1 MYLQIYRLCTYRC
14 TRMHTPRHTDT
25 RTWHFAFSTAHIGWV
40 CRLPPGGNRNLRF
53 HPTSSARQ
61 RMTAVRPKNVMLP
74 CVWWYLVAKGSRGLC
89 CQCIHVYYCNIHVY
103 YIISLWI
110 QTLRRYLTLQII
122 VNYTPVPLPEKVPG
136 SIGLYYIY
144 IHNLTGHIHTELD
157 WNVVMFMFQWRCT
170 FQWSPSLFTSP
181 SLP

>member
-1 MYLQIYRLCTYRC
+1 MHILCNICIFVNMFPFVFYVFFKSMYLQIYRLCTYRC

-144 IHNLTGHIHTELD
+144 T
-157 WNVVMFMFQWRCT
+157 
-170 FQWSPSLFTSP
+170 
-181 SLP
+181 

>member
-74 CVWWYLVAKGSRGLC
+74 WVWWYLVAKGSGGLC
-89 CQCIHVYYCNIHVY
+89 CACIHVYYCNIHVY

-136 SIGLYYIY
+136 SIGLYIYIY
-144 IHNLTGHIHTELD
+144 IYII
-157 WNVVMFMFQWRCT
+157 
-170 FQWSPSLFTSP
+170 
-181 SLP
+181 